1 MQSLGKLVLQT
12 QFHGTIKDTIV
23 QSGEKNI
30 ENVKP
35 VSNQRPEKAKQ
46 GADRPCFLHKSA
58 IFA

>member
-1 MQSLGKLVLQT
+1 MQSLGQLVLQT

-23 QSGEKNI
+23 QSGEENI

-35 VSNQRPEKAKQ
+35 VSNKRPEKAKR